1 MKMSQYSYEQ
11 ELDFN
16 EARADLDSVLQNIVA
31 KANAGD
37 SSPASD
43 KINDI
48 ENMLLQSDKNK
59 TISDSESP
67 QKSSSRSTRKRRR
80 KDDNKEEKQKA
91 NSCVMKLFD
100 RSVDLAQ
107 FSEDTPLYPICRAW
121 MSNDPYT
128 RKVHGIP
135 SDDLDEASVNDGNS
149 EEPITIPP
157 PNTPFKNFSPNGK
170 YVSARIPSPIP
181 QPSDRLEDY
190 LQQKKVIPRA
200 ETLLLNH
207 LQHWKNVREKWIAKS
222 AENEERYS
230 SGMALLKDMANRQL
244 CASNLT

>member
-1 MKMSQYSYEQ
+1 MSQFTYEQ

-37 SSPASD
+37 ESPAASD
-43 KINDI
+43 KLDDDVSS
-48 ENMLLQSDKNK
+48 LHSDKNK
-59 TISDSESP
+59 TLSVSDSESP
-67 QKSSSRSTRKRRR
+67 RKAGTKSARKRRR
-80 KDDNKEEKQKA
+80 KDDAKEEKQKA

-121 MSNDPYT
+121 MNNDPYT
-128 RKVHGIP
+128 KKANMS
-135 SDDLDEASVNDGNS
+135 SDKANDTINNNDSGLDGL
-149 EEPITIPP
+149 ITIPP
-157 PNTPFKNFSPNGK
+157 PNKPFHNFRADGK
-170 YVSARIPSPIP
+170 YTSPRIPSPVS
-181 QPSDRLEDY
+181 QPTDRLEAY
-190 LQQKKVIPRA
+190 LQKTKTTPRA
-200 ETLLLNH
+200 ETLLLDH

-230 SGMALLKDMANRQL
+230 SGMAILKEMANRQIYN
-244 CASNLT
+244 NLSI